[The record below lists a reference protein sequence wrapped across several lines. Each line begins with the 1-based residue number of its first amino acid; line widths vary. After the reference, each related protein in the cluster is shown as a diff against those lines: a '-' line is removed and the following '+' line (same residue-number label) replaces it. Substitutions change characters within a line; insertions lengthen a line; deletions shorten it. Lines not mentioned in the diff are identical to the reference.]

1 MKIKSRLIGALICL
15 VMLVSLLQL
24 SVLAAD
30 VEVKFEIPEE
40 SEATVDPNAVIS
52 AEEVMTGF
60 SEGVRG
66 NIETL
71 VGKDAEIIVAYDIL
85 LTLDGAE
92 VQPGGK
98 IRVTVP
104 ATIENSKYEAIKVV
118 YIDTDSNVIL
128 CDAMVNSEG
137 TVSFLAEKL
146 GRYAIVG
153 VPEGGPSIAVIVV
166 LIAAIGLIG
175 SSLLFRKKKGDEAP
189 APEGE
194 NAEGGEVSEV
204 AEEAEVAEETE
215 VTEEVEEPEEKE
227 DDAK

>member
-1 MKIKSRLIGALICL
+1 MKIKSRLIGALVCL
-15 VMLVSLLQL
+15 AMLVSLLQL

-30 VEVKFEIPEE
+30 IEVNFEIPEG
-40 SEATVDPNAVIS
+40 SEADVADGTVIS

-60 SEGVRG
+60 SDGVRG

-71 VGKDAEIIVAYDIL
+71 VGKDAEIIVAYDIS

-104 ATIENSKYEAIKVV
+104 AAIENSKYDAIKVV
-118 YIDTDSNVIL
+118 YIDSDGKVIL
-128 CDAMVNSEG
+128 CDAMVNSDG
-137 TVSFLAEKL
+137 TVSFLAESL

-153 VPEGGPSIAVIVV
+153 VPKSGPSIAVIVV
-166 LIAAIGLIG
+166 LIAAIGVIG

-189 APEGE
+189 TPEGE
-194 NAEGGEVSEV
+194 TAEGGEAVETTEE
-204 AEEAEVAEETE
+204 AEEAEEAVEG
-215 VTEEVEEPEEKE
+215 EEPEETE
-227 DDAK
+227 NDAE